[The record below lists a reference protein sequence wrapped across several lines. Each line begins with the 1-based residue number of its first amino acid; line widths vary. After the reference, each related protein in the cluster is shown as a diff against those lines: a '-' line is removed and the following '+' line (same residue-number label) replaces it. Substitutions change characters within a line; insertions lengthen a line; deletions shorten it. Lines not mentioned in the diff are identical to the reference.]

1 MYIYLMQMKT
11 AKLLHNPNAGEGKY
25 DKKELISLIEAGGYK
40 CNYASTKKDDWD
52 NIEPEVDFIVIAG
65 GDGTIRKVVTKLL
78 NRGIMDEQYPLAIL
92 PLGTANNISKSLNI
106 NGKTEEII
114 KSWSACKIKSFD
126 IGRISGIEDHGF
138 FLEGFGFGL
147 FPNLMNKMKKD
158 PKESEEPNEKLARGI
173 ELIEEIA
180 LEYEARECTLELD
193 GIDHSGKFL
202 LVEVM
207 NTATIGPNLNLNP
220 SADPGDGELEVI
232 IIPEAQR
239 EKFIDHLKTNMGGKS
254 NGNPF
259 SALKARDI
267 KIVWKGIHA
276 HVDDEIIKGTKQI
289 AASIELRQHVI
300 KFLIP

>member
-1 MYIYLMQMKT
+1 MKT
-11 AKLLHNPNAGEGKY
+11 AKLLHNPKAGEGKY
-25 DKKELISLIEAGGYK
+25 EKKELTEMIESKGYK
-40 CNYASTKKDDWD
+40 CIYTSTKKDSWD
-52 NIEPEVDFIVIAG
+52 NIEPEVDFIIIAG

-78 NRGIMDEQYPLAIL
+78 NRRIMDKQYPLAIL

-106 NGKTEEII
+106 TGNTGEII
-114 KSWSACKIKSFD
+114 ESWSTCKMKNFD
-126 IGRISGIEDHGF
+126 IGRISGIEDHSF

-147 FPNLMNKMKKD
+147 FPNLMNRMKKD
-158 PKESEEPNEKLARGI
+158 PKESEEPNEKLARAI

-180 LEYEARECTLELD
+180 REYKARECTLELD

-254 NGNPF
+254 NSSSF

-267 KIVWKGIHA
+267 KIVWEGIHA
-276 HVDDEIIKGTKQI
+276 HVDDEIIKGINQI